1 MAIDS
6 SALFDS
12 TLPSPRLRRFAR
24 ASLGFLG
31 GSLTRF
37 AARLALAEQ
46 VADERRQLAR
56 LDDSLLRDIG
66 IDRACAHRESGR
78 RFWDLPTDRDC

>member
-6 SALFDS
+6 STLFDS
-12 TLPSPRLRRFAR
+12 SLPSFRLRRLAR
-24 ASLGFLG
+24 ATLGFLSG
-31 GSLTRF
+31 WPTRF

-78 RFWDLPTDRDC
+78 RFWDLPTNRDC